1 MNSFYNDTLYPI
13 QDKVLEIIQKSDSPF
28 YLTGGTALSRFY
40 FNHRYSD
47 DLDFF
52 VNQDTNF
59 VLDADQITAT
69 LGKSAVV
76 EIKLKSTTYYSIVV
90 NELLK
95 VDLVNDVG
103 FRYGEA
109 KSFPE
114 FNRVDNVENILSNK
128 LSALI
133 SRDEPKDVVDI
144 WIIAKNISVD
154 WPKMFQDANSK
165 AAGIFPPEVAKKL
178 TEFPTT
184 MLEKIK
190 WINDQPEAQ
199 VFSADITNICNSI
212 LKEEI
217 D

>member
-1 MNSFYNDTLYPI
+1 
-13 QDKVLEIIQKSDSPF
+13 
-28 YLTGGTALSRFY
+28 
-40 FNHRYSD
+40 
-47 DLDFF
+47 

-59 VLDADQITAT
+59 VLDADQIIAT

-103 FRYGEA
+103 FRFGET
-109 KSFPE
+109 KSFSQ
-114 FNRVDNVENILSNK
+114 FNKVDNVENILSNK

-133 SRDEPKDVVDI
+133 GRDEPKDVVDI
-144 WIIAKNISVD
+144 WVIANNVSVD

-165 AAGIFPPEVAKKL
+165 AVGIFPPEVAKKL
-178 TEFPTT
+178 SDFPTT

-190 WINDQPEAQ
+190 WINNPPEAQ
-199 VFSADITNICNSI
+199 AFSEDIINICNSM
-212 LKEEI
+212 LKER
-217 D
+217 DR

>member
-1 MNSFYNDTLYPI
+1 MNSFYNDPLYPI
-13 QDKVLEIIQKSDSPF
+13 QDKVLEIIQKSNSLF

-52 VNQDTNF
+52 VNQNPNF
-59 VLDADQITAT
+59 VLNADQIIAT

-76 EIKLKSTTYYSIVV
+76 KIKLKSTTYYSIVV

-103 FRYGEA
+103 FRFGET
-109 KSFPE
+109 KSFSQ
-114 FNRVDNVENILSNK
+114 FNKVDNVENILSNK

-133 SRDEPKDVVDI
+133 GRDEPKDVVDI
-144 WIIAKNISVD
+144 WVIAKNVSVN

-165 AAGIFPPEVAKKL
+165 AVGIFPPEVAKKL
-178 TEFPTT
+178 SEFPTT

-190 WINDQPEAQ
+190 WINNPPEAQ
-199 VFSADITNICNSI
+199 AFSEDITNICNSM
-212 LKEEI
+212 LKER
-217 D
+217 DR

>member
-13 QDKVLEIIQKSDSPF
+13 QDKVLGIIQKSNSPF

-52 VNQDTNF
+52 VNQNPNF
-59 VLDADQITAT
+59 VLNADQIIAT

-76 EIKLKSTTYYSIVV
+76 KIKLKSTTYYSIVV

-103 FRYGEA
+103 FRFGET
-109 KSFPE
+109 KSFSQ
-114 FNRVDNVENILSNK
+114 FNKVDNVENILSNK

-133 SRDEPKDVVDI
+133 GRDEPKDVVDI
-144 WIIAKNISVD
+144 WVIAKNVSVN

-165 AAGIFPPEVAKKL
+165 AVGIFPPEVAKKL
-178 TEFPTT
+178 SDFPTT

-190 WINDQPEAQ
+190 WINNPPEAQ
-199 VFSADITNICNSI
+199 AFSEDITNICNSM
-212 LKEEI
+212 LKER
-217 D
+217 DR

>member
-1 MNSFYNDTLYPI
+1 MNSFYNDTLYPL

-52 VNQDTNF
+52 VNQNPNF
-59 VLDADQITAT
+59 VSDADQIIAT

-90 NELLK
+90 NEQLK
-95 VDLVNDVG
+95 VDFVNDVG
-103 FRYGEA
+103 FRYGET
-109 KSFPE
+109 KSFSQ
-114 FNRVDNVENILSNK
+114 FNKVDNVENILSNK

-133 SRDEPKDVVDI
+133 GRDEPKDVVDI
-144 WIIAKNISVD
+144 WITAKNVSVD

-184 MLEKIK
+184 LLEKIK
-190 WINDQPEAQ
+190 WVNNQPEAQ
-199 VFSADITNICNSI
+199 AFSTDITNICNAI

-217 D
+217 G